1 MVALAMLACI
11 IAFIVGLIIKAA
23 EVAKEAGSI
32 AVRRSS
38 DFAHYVKNTWEDA
51 SNEVLDL

>member
-1 MVALAMLACI
+1 VIALAMLACI

-38 DFAHYVKNTWEDA
+38 DFAHYIKHAWEEA
-51 SNEVLDL
+51 NEVHDL